1 MKICKYNIFAYL
13 GGFMMMKIKTILV
26 ASAISGLLC
35 GPVVAQSFTYDVV
48 WKPVESIGGMT
59 GPGGT
64 QGGGGVVDGSYTTTY
79 EDGSVQKGT
88 VRCVGMQQPDNG
100 LFDIHMSCTTKDT
113 TGSASVI
120 WGCNYLGDPGPET
133 PLGCVGGIQ
142 GTSGEAKGRNGL
154 MTMEW
159 YSDTASRGT
168 GQWYGAQ

>member
-1 MKICKYNIFAYL
+1 MQ
-13 GGFMMMKIKTILV
+13 IKPILA
-26 ASAISGLLC
+26 ASAISLFFG
-35 GPVVAQSFTYDVV
+35 GSAIAQSFTYDVV

-59 GPGGT
+59 GPDGKR
-64 QGGGGVVDGSYTTTY
+64 GGGGGIVDGAYTTTY

-113 TGSASVI
+113 TGNASVI
-120 WGCNYLGDPGPET
+120 WGCNYLGAPGPET

-142 GTSGEAKGRNGL
+142 GTSGDAKGRNGV

-159 YSDTASRGT
+159 YSATASRGT

>member
-1 MKICKYNIFAYL
+1 MINIKSVIA
-13 GGFMMMKIKTILV
+13 
-26 ASAISGLLC
+26 ASAVSFLLA
-35 GPVVAQSFTYDVV
+35 GPAIAQSFTYDVV
-48 WKPVESIGGMT
+48 WQPLESIGGMT
-59 GPGGT
+59 GPDGQRGGS
-64 QGGGGVVDGSYTTTY
+64 GGVVDGSYTTTY

-120 WGCNYLGDPGPET
+120 WGCNYLGTPGPQT

-142 GTSGEAKGRNGL
+142 GTMGEAKGRNGL

-159 YSDTASRGT
+159 YSQTASRGT
-168 GQWYGAQ
+168 GQWYGGQ

>member
-1 MKICKYNIFAYL
+1 
-13 GGFMMMKIKTILV
+13 
-26 ASAISGLLC
+26 
-35 GPVVAQSFTYDVV
+35 
-48 WKPVESIGGMT
+48 MT
-59 GPGGT
+59 GADGSR
-64 QGGGGVVDGSYTTTY
+64 GGGAGVVNGAYTTTY

-113 TGSASVI
+113 TGTASVI
-120 WGCNYLGDPGPET
+120 WGCNYLGEPGPET

-168 GQWYGAQ
+168 GQWYRGQ